1 MHLACTVKCLMSRS
15 DRFQIFFKFLF
26 TFSIF
31 DNCDGDCQNIP
42 VLLLED
48 CKYFAWQWWP
58 ESSAPVSPG
67 KYCRV
72 VVLSGRRSQSQHTGA
87 DSNTQCQSVQTLSS
101 HLNIVKYCQQ
111 SCVWIE
117 SSNCVDLKKL
127 ALFWCFEATQRLL
140 NIDES
145 YFQDYHTWY
154 SLQRFTKT
162 KLFETCLIYFDKKSK
177 SLLKVL
183 QMITFLI
190 IASKWLL
197 INW

>member
-1 MHLACTVKCLMSRS
+1 MHLACKVKCLMSRS

-67 KYCRV
+67 KYCRL

-145 YFQDYHTWY
+145 YFRITILDTHSKDSQRQS
-154 SLQRFTKT
+154 SLKRVWFILIKNR
-162 KLFETCLIYFDKKSK
+162 KVCLKFC
-177 SLLKVL
+177 
-183 QMITFLI
+183 
-190 IASKWLL
+190 KWLL
-197 INW
+197 F